1 MMEPMEA
8 QKWSYSLPFVA
19 GRTYNV
25 WWLTGLDFTH
35 LNVDVSKHFVDT
47 DPGIIFKFN
56 YT

>member
-1 MMEPMEA
+1 MEPMEA